1 MSHAC
6 CEACAK
12 KAKKSKP
19 KKIVKKGETVDL
31 ALARLAHK
39 NKLNG

>member
-1 MSHAC
+1 MSHC
-6 CEACAK
+6 CECCAK
-12 KAKKSKP
+12 KAKKAKSQKV
-19 KKIVKKGETVDL
+19 VKKGTTVDL